1 MNDRLHPEA
10 MRLAMTQTSRP
21 EEQSEPTTGTKP
33 QRADPV
39 TEHLP
44 PILRIESLERTLDD
58 TAVLNRAT
66 LHHRQA
72 SLCVEWTTRQVDT
85 RLHVGGLVSIHPA
98 ARARCEGGALR
109 IQRIVAVSRPDPSV
123 NLFDTLLPNWVREPE
138 LATRAASLWAQ
149 LPRTLAHLV
158 NAVLWDGNRLHR
170 FVTGPSS
177 VNGHHNELG
186 GNFRHSV
193 EVAENA
199 RMLGEGNPIANVSLL
214 IAGGLLHDLGKAA
227 EYRYDR
233 HSRRFRLSERGE
245 LIGHRNTL
253 IEWMAIARET
263 GGVIVDDGTWL
274 GLLHMINAVRGA
286 PDWVGL
292 RSPRSL
298 EAELLAMADRL
309 SSNKDL
315 HQQCAPQD
323 SGTGFGRYH
332 RHLGHRTYVTRE
344 ARS

>member
-1 MNDRLHPEA
+1 MNDRLHPDA
-10 MRLAMTQTSRP
+10 LRP
-21 EEQSEPTTGTKP
+21 ETTEACGQEG
-33 QRADPV
+33 QREATTEVSPAATDAV
-39 TEHLP
+39 IEHLP
-44 PILRIESLERTLDD
+44 SVLRIESLTRNLDD
-58 TAVLNRAT
+58 VAVLNRAT

-72 SLCVEWTTRQVDT
+72 SLCVEWTTRHVDT

-98 ARARCEGGALR
+98 ARTLCEGGALR
-109 IQRIVAVSRPDPSV
+109 IQRLVAVSRPDPCV
-123 NLFDTLLPNWVREPE
+123 NLFDTLLPGWIREPE
-138 LATRAASLWAQ
+138 LVARAASLWAQ
-149 LPRTLAHLV
+149 LPRGLAHLV
-158 NAVLWDGNRLHR
+158 NAVLWDSNRLHR

-177 VNGHHNELG
+177 MNGHHNGIG

-193 EVAENA
+193 EVAEHA
-199 RMLGEGNPIANVSLL
+199 RMLGKGNPIANVTLL
-214 IAGGLLHDLGKAA
+214 IAGGLLHDLGKAG

-233 HSRRFRLSERGE
+233 QSKRFRLSERGE

-253 IEWMAIARET
+253 IEWLAIAREM

-274 GLLHMINAVRGA
+274 GLMHMINAVRGV

-292 RSPRSL
+292 RTPRSL

-309 SSNKDL
+309 SSNEDL

-323 SGTGFGRYH
+323 NGTGFGRYH

-344 ARS
+344 ARP

>member
-1 MNDRLHPEA
+1 MNDRIHPDA
-10 MRLAMTQTSRP
+10 TRPTTTQTCQHEGRW
-21 EEQSEPTTGTKP
+21 EPTTETNAGV
-33 QRADPV
+33 ADPV
-39 TEHLP
+39 IEYLP
-44 PILRIESLERTLDD
+44 SILRIETLSRTLDD
-58 TAVLNRAT
+58 AAVLNRAT
-66 LHHRQA
+66 LHHRRA
-72 SLCVEWTTRQVDT
+72 SLCVEWSTRHVDT
-85 RLHVGGLVSIHPA
+85 RLHAGGLVSIQPA
-98 ARARCEGGALR
+98 AKTRCEGGALR
-109 IQRIVAVSRPDPSV
+109 IQRLVTVSRPDPSV
-123 NLFDTLLPNWVREPE
+123 NLFDTLLPGWVREPE
-138 LATRAASLWAQ
+138 LAARAASLWAQ
-149 LPRTLAHLV
+149 LPRALAHLV

-177 VNGHHNELG
+177 MNGHHNRLG

-214 IAGGLLHDLGKAA
+214 IAGGLLHDVGKAV

-233 HSRRFRLSERGE
+233 QSRRFRLSERGE

-253 IEWMAIARET
+253 IEWLAIARET
-263 GGVIVDDGTWL
+263 GGVIVDDGTWM

-286 PDWVGL
+286 PEWVGL

-309 SSNKDL
+309 SSNDDL
-315 HQQCAPQD
+315 HQRCAPVGH
-323 SGTGFGRYH
+323 GTGFGRYH
-332 RHLGHRTYVTRE
+332 PHLGHRTYVTRE